1 MPPIYYR
8 YRLAHPGAE
17 LIVWFLTDR
26 QEVTDYS
33 VVLVLEEQGITHP
46 VRVYDNRHG
55 RNEMHRH
62 TRGAGKQRPEV
73 FHRGEPGEAM
83 RAAIAEVRTGH
94 ERMIEAW
101 QSS

>member
-1 MPPIYYR
+1 MPPTYYR
-8 YRLAHPGAE
+8 NRLAYPGAE
-17 LIVWFLTDR
+17 LIVWFLVDR
-26 QEVTDYS
+26 EEVTDYS
-33 VVLVLEEQGITHP
+33 VVLLVEAQGTTHP

-62 TRGAGKQRPEV
+62 TRGAGKQDAEV
-73 FHRGEPGEAM
+73 FHHGTAGEAM
-83 RAAIAEVRTGH
+83 RAAIAEVRAGH